1 MLPLRRLVSSSRPNP
16 KSLDPRGVRE
26 NSRAGGEFARPLKTR
41 SLNIPGS
48 QTLSLS
54 SAFSSVPL
62 SQKLARFFQLAARY
76 TESPR
81 ALRVKTLGGTPETF
95 WKLDQPWF
103 HELGLQAVIDVG
115 ANEGQFSRTMRCL
128 LPEVEIFAFEP
139 IPECHART
147 QQCFAD
153 DTHFKLFNL
162 ALGDRKAEA
171 TFKVSAIT
179 GASSLLPMSSTQAH
193 YFPASLAGREI
204 VVPVETLDTVMAGER
219 LRSPYLLKLDVQG
232 YEHQVL
238 SGGLKTLAG
247 AAMVLLEASYEPFY
261 EGQRLFDDVYDLLR
275 QHGFQL
281 RDSFNM
287 MYDPSTGRP
296 LQGDFTFLRAK

>member
-1 MLPLRRLVSSSRPNP
+1 M
-16 KSLDPRGVRE
+16 
-26 NSRAGGEFARPLKTR
+26 
-41 SLNIPGS
+41 
-48 QTLSLS
+48 
-54 SAFSSVPL
+54 
-62 SQKLARFFQLAARY
+62 SQKIARLFRLAARY

-81 ALRVKTLGGTPETF
+81 AFRVKTQGGTPETF

-103 HELGLQAVIDVG
+103 HDLDLQAVIDVG
-115 ANEGQFSRTMRCL
+115 TNEGQFSRTMRCL
-128 LPEVEIFAFEP
+128 LPEAEIFAFEP

-147 QQCFAD
+147 QKRFAD
-153 DTHFKLFNL
+153 DTSFKLFNL

-171 TFKVSAIT
+171 KFSVSVDT

-193 YFPASLAGREI
+193 YFPASLERREI
-204 VVPVETLDTVMAGER
+204 VVPVETLDAVMAGQQ
-219 LRSPYLLKLDVQG
+219 LRSPYLLKVDVQG

-238 SGGLKTLAG
+238 SGGSKTLAG

-261 EGQRLFDDVYDLLR
+261 EGQRLFDDVYELLR

-287 MYDPSTGRP
+287 MHDPRTGRP
-296 LQGDFTFLRAK
+296 LQGDFTFLRVK